1 MRHTDVEGSVGQ
13 LQAQQLIVGVI
24 SADATFDHHTR
35 VIPHCQRQVEA
46 CQGLADR
53 AAGQCPAVAE
63 QHDMVGQPRN
73 FILGVA
79 DVQHRDVE
87 FVVQALQVGQDFT
100 FALGIQGRQRF
111 VHQQQFRAGEQGAG
125 DADALSLTA

>member
-1 MRHTDVEGSVGQ
+1 
-13 LQAQQLIVGVI
+13 
-24 SADATFDHHTR
+24 
-35 VIPHCQRQVEA
+35 
-46 CQGLADR
+46 
-53 AAGQCPAVAE
+53 
-63 QHDMVGQPRN
+63 MVGQPRN
-73 FILGVA
+73 LILGVA

>member
-1 MRHTDVEGSVGQ
+1 
-13 LQAQQLIVGVI
+13 
-24 SADATFDHHTR
+24 
-35 VIPHCQRQVEA
+35 
-46 CQGLADR
+46 
-53 AAGQCPAVAE
+53 
-63 QHDMVGQPRN
+63 MVGQPRD